1 MHTWQFAQTLTSI
14 NIIHESIWSMVLNP
28 LLANLIKKRKIRA
41 HMKEWNNITI
51 WTPRL
56 LGLPIMEIYGVDWGH
71 RRTKFVIKG
80 SHHLS
85 QSWNATSSTKWLWA
99 KKLQH
104 WCWIVQREAGKC
116 HIAMVQVP
124 WPLSYD
130 LWAPTTTRR
139 LCGLT
144 LLDHNGPSPYV
155 C

>member
-1 MHTWQFAQTLTSI
+1 MNQTGWNPPILQFIQVKILLLKMVARWNPVFFLKHWFHILHFTNSTGLFTKPTGRHYTNTGSPRTL
-14 NIIHESIWSMVLNP
+14 
-28 LLANLIKKRKIRA
+28 
-41 HMKEWNNITI
+41 
-51 WTPRL
+51 
-56 LGLPIMEIYGVDWGH
+56 GH
-71 RRTKFVIKG
+71 GRTKFVMKG

-99 KKLQH
+99 KKLQY

-116 HIAMVQVP
+116 HIARVQVP

-144 LLDHNGPSPYV
+144 LLDHIGPSPYV